1 MAEYDDE
8 YWEDDELPVPQA
20 LVAGGADSI
29 PVDPVDVGGLGD
41 EVEEVGWQKSC

>member
-29 PVDPVDVGGLGD
+29 PVDPSALFSFPLSESRAGLLIR
-41 EVEEVGWQKSC
+41 